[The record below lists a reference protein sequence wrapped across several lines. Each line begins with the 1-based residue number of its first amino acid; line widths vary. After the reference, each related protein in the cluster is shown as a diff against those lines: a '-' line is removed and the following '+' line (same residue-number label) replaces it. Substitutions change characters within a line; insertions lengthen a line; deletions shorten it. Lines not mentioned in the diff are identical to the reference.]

1 MDDHEYFDVLRQA
14 MRKLTEQFAHPAE
27 IDVTL
32 RSVTASCV
40 ELIDGVE
47 SADVLLV
54 AGPDRFKSI
63 AATSQVAVD
72 VDDLQKRFRE
82 GPCLDAANGNPVVV
96 CNDLRDDARWPS
108 FAEAAVEAGVHSLM
122 SFELYTNHA
131 RRGAM
136 NLFGFKPDVFNAEN
150 EAVAAMLA
158 THAAVALIANDERR
172 QFQSALASRD
182 VIGQAKGMIM
192 ERFGVDA
199 VHAFELLKKLSQS
212 SNTRLAV
219 VAQEIV
225 SRGSENKS

>member
-14 MRKLTEQFAHPAE
+14 MRKLTEQFVHSAE
-27 IDVTL
+27 IDGTL

-47 SADVLLV
+47 SADLLLV
-54 AGPDRFKSI
+54 AGPDRFKSV
-63 AATSQVAVD
+63 AATSQIAVD

-82 GPCLDAANGNPVVV
+82 GPCLDAANGNPVIV
-96 CNDLRDDARWPS
+96 CNDLRDDARWPN
-108 FAEAAVEAGVHSLM
+108 FAEAAVAAGVHSLM
-122 SFELYTNHA
+122 SFELYTHHV

-158 THAAVALIANDERR
+158 THAAVALIANDERL